1 MNIGYLV
8 LSILRW
14 LLYAPVGVCA
24 NIVVWL
30 TCWLLPV
37 FSFFTDDGQLP
48 RCLRWAQT
56 HDNSLDSLWAGSEGA
71 KHRANNS
78 YPWLYQYSN
87 EQIAQSYIL
96 RYLARMFWLIR
107 NPAYG
112 FAHDVL
118 GFSDRNA
125 ERIYGREYY
134 GGTKYVYD
142 SGRGWWNRYAWTYRR
157 DIPLFGKRYLR
168 IYIGFKAVSTYET
181 SPNLI
186 LATHINPFR
195 KQ

>member
-48 RCLRWAQT
+48 RYLRWAQT

-96 RYLARMFWLIR
+96 RYLARAITPSYHQNSEL
-107 NPAYG
+107 NKD
-112 FAHDVL
+112 AHDTPTHT
-118 GFSDRNA
+118 D
-125 ERIYGREYY
+125 
-134 GGTKYVYD
+134 
-142 SGRGWWNRYAWTYRR
+142 
-157 DIPLFGKRYLR
+157 LR
-168 IYIGFKAVSTYET
+168 
-181 SPNLI
+181 
-186 LATHINPFR
+186 
-195 KQ
+195 